1 MQTTAPVLSAAAKRI
16 MQIQSDILDLHKFLV
31 LRIVVERNMIGAAGN
46 DERVEGGRRLL
57 KIKFLKREAIGPF
70 SRAIG

>member
-1 MQTTAPVLSAAAKRI
+1 MQTTAPVLSASAKRI

-46 DERVEGGRRLL
+46 DERVEGG
-57 KIKFLKREAIGPF
+57 AA
-70 SRAIG
+70 S